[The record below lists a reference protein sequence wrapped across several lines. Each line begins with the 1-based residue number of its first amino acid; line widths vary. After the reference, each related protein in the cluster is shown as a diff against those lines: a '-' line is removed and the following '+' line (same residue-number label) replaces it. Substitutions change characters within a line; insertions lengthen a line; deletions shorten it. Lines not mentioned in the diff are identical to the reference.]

1 MREAAFAHW
10 PGMLPAASRTATTF
24 SSLDVLPTLLAIA
37 GASLPTDRPYDG
49 VDMSRVLL
57 HGGDTAHSTASA
69 PPSPRD
75 FLFLYG
81 GAAGLKLPSA
91 ARFGPYKAHWAT
103 GPGLSGCKASP
114 SAPAGCPTLFYTGG
128 PLLFNVEVD
137 PSEAYNLTDGK
148 TMPAADSPLRAVVET
163 LNKARAAEIATVH
176 QVHTPPAPDG
186 PGEGPGTYGVC
197 CDRKRACNCST

>member
-1 MREAAFAHW
+1 M
-10 PGMLPAASRTATTF
+10 T
-24 SSLDVLPTLLAIA
+24 
-37 GASLPTDRPYDG
+37 
-49 VDMSRVLL
+49 
-57 HGGDTAHSTASA
+57 
-69 PPSPRD
+69 PSPAHLQRD
-75 FLFLYG
+75 YCGFFGIG
-81 GAAGLKLPSA
+81 GCDNWPSE
-91 ARFGPYKAHWAT
+91 
-103 GPGLSGCKASP
+103 S
-114 SAPAGCPTLFYTGG
+114 PAGCPTLEYPDV

-197 CDRKRACNCST
+197 CDRTRACNCSA